1 MYKDL
6 VQCFIACLMHPMFN
20 HSYATCAT
28 HILLFQSSS
37 VHLSEITAHHEHE
50 TNPHGKGYCLGHR
63 HFLPYHVLSKIVFR
77 HVKKGK
83 IIKMFNLM
91 LNHTSVDLNC
101 NGYVP
106 QTEKNISFEAR
117 YRANNCL
124 IFVHTEVFKAYIL
137 YLKHCHCISLLIYLR
152 QFDFEVYHYCNHW

>member
-1 MYKDL
+1 MLHVQHTSCYFRAHLFISLKLQHIMNLRQTCMVKAIVL
-6 VQCFIACLMHPMFN
+6 VIVISCHIMF
-20 HSYATCAT
+20 YRK
-28 HILLFQSSS
+28 LFSD
-37 VHLSEITAHHEHE
+37 T
-50 TNPHGKGYCLGHR
+50 
-63 HFLPYHVLSKIVFR
+63 SK
-77 HVKKGK
+77 KEK

-117 YRANNCL
+117 YRAKNCL
-124 IFVHTEVFKAYIL
+124 IFFHTEVFKAYIL

-152 QFDFEVYHYCNHW
+152 QFDFEVYHYCNHWWRSDIKKHTNIGLSQATF